1 MPVVSYGRALT
12 LHSERE
18 PERVA
23 IVQEGATTTY
33 DALERAARRRARLF
47 QERGVELGD
56 FVTIALP
63 NCVEFFESAFA
74 AWKIGAVPQ
83 PVSAKL
89 PVVERDAI
97 LERAQ
102 PALVVGVDEGAHAAF
117 PCLPENTD
125 TRGYDDGPL
134 PDVVAPNRQALA
146 SGGSTGTPK
155 VIVDVLPAEVDP
167 EETFYGVEPGRTT
180 LIPGPMYHAGPF
192 INGMVTL
199 LTGGR
204 VILMSHFDPEQ
215 TLALIE
221 QYRIAFVNL
230 VPTMLQR
237 IWRLPDD
244 VRLRYD
250 ISSLRSVYSS
260 GAACPA
266 WLKQAWIDWLGP
278 EKIFE
283 AYGATERTGGT
294 AISGTEW
301 LAHPGSVG
309 KPTHGRKLEIRDE
322 HGEPLPPGEVGEVY
336 MMPPGGQGSTYRYI
350 GAQPR
355 ASADGWESLGD
366 MGYMDEEGYLYLVD
380 RRSDMIVT
388 GGANVYP
395 AEVEAAL
402 DAHPH
407 VHSSAVVGLP
417 DEDLGQRV
425 HAIVEARPPV
435 GEDELREHLAE
446 RLVRYKT
453 PRTFEFTDQ
462 PLRDDAGKLRR
473 SKLRDERIAKEEAS
487 R

>member
-1 MPVVSYGRALT
+1 MPVVSYGKALT
-12 LHSERE
+12 LHAERD
-18 PERVA
+18 PERIA
-23 IVQEGATTTY
+23 IVHEGQITTFGE
-33 DALERAARRRARLF
+33 LERAARRRARLLI
-47 QERGVELGD
+47 EHGVGLGD

-63 NCVEFFESAFA
+63 NCVEFFEVTFA

-83 PVSAKL
+83 PVSSHL
-89 PVVERDAI
+89 PVIERGAI

-102 PALVVGVDEGAHAAF
+102 PRLVVGVPEADHPQF
-117 PCLPENTD
+117 RCLPQGCD
-125 TRGYDDGPL
+125 PSAFDDAQL
-134 PDVVAPNRQALA
+134 PDAIAPNRQALA

-155 VIVDVLPAEVDP
+155 VIVDLLAAEVDP

-180 LIPGPMYHAGPF
+180 LVPGPLYHAGPF

-204 VILMSHFDPEQ
+204 VILMSRFDPEQ

-221 QYRIAFVNL
+221 QHSIAFVNL

-237 IWRLPDD
+237 IWRLPDE
-244 VRLRYD
+244 VRTRYD
-250 ISSLRSVYSS
+250 VSSLRSVYSS
-260 GAACPA
+260 GAACPP

-294 AISGTEW
+294 VISGTEW
-301 LAHPGSVG
+301 LERPGSVG
-309 KPTHGRKLEIRDE
+309 KPTHGRKLEVRDDE
-322 HGEPLPPGEVGEVY
+322 GRALPPGEIGEVY

-350 GAQPR
+350 GAEAR
-355 ASADGWESLGD
+355 ASQDGWESLGD
-366 MGYMDEEGYLYLVD
+366 MGYMDDDGYLYLVD

-402 DAHPH
+402 DSHPH
-407 VHSSAVVGLP
+407 VHSSAVFGLP
-417 DEDLGQRV
+417 DDDLGQRV
-425 HAIVEARPPV
+425 HAIVEARPPI
-435 GEDELREHLAE
+435 GEDELRAHLAE

-453 PRTFEFTDQ
+453 PRTYEFTDQ
-462 PLRDDAGKLRR
+462 PLRDDAGKVRR
-473 SKLRDERIAKEEAS
+473 SKLREERIVMEAHDQ
-487 R
+487 

>member
-12 LHSERE
+12 LHAELDPDRI
-18 PERVA
+18 A
-23 IVQEGATTTY
+23 IVHDNAVTTIG
-33 DALERAARRRARLF
+33 DLEHNARRRARLF
-47 QERGVELGD
+47 LDRNVGMGD
-56 FVTIALP
+56 FVTLALP
-63 NCVEFFESAFA
+63 NCLEFFEATFA
-74 AWKIGAVPQ
+74 VWKIGAVPQ
-83 PVSAKL
+83 PVSAQL
-89 PVVERDAI
+89 PLSERNAI

-102 PALVVGVDEGAHAAF
+102 PALVVGVDEGIHPGF
-117 PCLPENTD
+117 ECLPANSD
-125 TRGYDDGPL
+125 LSGYDDSPL

-167 EETFYGVEPGRTT
+167 TEPFYGVEPGRTT
-180 LIPGPMYHAGPF
+180 LIPGPLYHAGPF

-204 VILMSHFDPEQ
+204 VILMSRFDAEQ

-221 QYRIAFVNL
+221 EHQIAFVNL

-237 IWRLPDD
+237 IWRLPEKT
-244 VRLRYD
+244 RTRYD
-250 ISSLRSVYSS
+250 LSSLKSVYSS

-266 WLKQAWIDWLGP
+266 WLKRAWIDWLGP

-294 AISGTEW
+294 IISGTEW
-301 LAHPGSVG
+301 LERPGSVG

-322 HGEPLPPGEVGEVY
+322 QGRTLPSNEGGEIY
-336 MMPPGGQGSTYRYI
+336 MMPPGGRGSTYRYI
-350 GAQPR
+350 GAEAR

-366 MGYMDEEGYLYLVD
+366 MGYMDTEGYLYLVD
-380 RRSDMIVT
+380 RRSDMVVT
-388 GGANVYP
+388 GGSNVYP

-402 DAHPH
+402 DSHPN
-407 VHSSAVVGLP
+407 VHSSAVIGLP

-435 GEDELREHLAE
+435 DEEDLRKHLADC
-446 RLVRYKT
+446 LVRYKT
-453 PRTFEFTDQ
+453 PRTYEFTDQ

-473 SKLRDERIAKEEAS
+473 SKLREDRIAKQSEN